1 MSISENTLEL
11 RPKPKGRSY
20 LFFHAIAFVIGFSI
34 VFVIGWG
41 GAATLLGQVFVDNKV
56 LIGRIGGLVLII
68 FGLAT
73 MDIIHLR
80 WFNMDTRHEYTGKTG
95 TFWGSLAMGIFF
107 AAGWSPCIGATLG
120 AILTLGFSSNTVG
133 QAMYLS
139 LAYSIGMGIPFLI
152 LALAINQTI
161 PLVKKLRKHMRLF
174 QILSGVLIIAIG
186 ILMLSAQMTAI
197 ARWAL
202 QSGLYLD
209 IPTSGRVPGIFT
221 AMLAGLLSFL
231 SPCVLPL
238 VPAYLGYLSGH
249 ALAVTKQE
257 IKGQENA

>member
-1 MSISENTLEL
+1 
-11 RPKPKGRSY
+11 
-20 LFFHAIAFVIGFSI
+20 
-34 VFVIGWG
+34 
-41 GAATLLGQVFVDNKV
+41 
-56 LIGRIGGLVLII
+56 
-68 FGLAT
+68 
-73 MDIIHLR
+73 
-80 WFNMDTRHEYTGKTG
+80 
-95 TFWGSLAMGIFF
+95 
-107 AAGWSPCIGATLG
+107 
-120 AILTLGFSSNTVG
+120 
-133 QAMYLS
+133 
-139 LAYSIGMGIPFLI
+139 
-152 LALAINQTI
+152 
-161 PLVKKLRKHMRLF
+161 MRLF
-174 QILSGVLIIAIG
+174 QILSGVLIIGIG

-257 IKGQENA
+257 INSQRNA